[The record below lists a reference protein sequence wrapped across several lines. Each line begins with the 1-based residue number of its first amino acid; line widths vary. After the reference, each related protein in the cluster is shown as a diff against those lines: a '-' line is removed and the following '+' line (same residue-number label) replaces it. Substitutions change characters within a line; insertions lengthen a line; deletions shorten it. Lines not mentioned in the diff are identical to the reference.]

1 MTSGPAEIGEIAR
14 MLETFDRATD
24 RLDASYRRI
33 EVLQVELAEKDRQL
47 ARKTRFEAL
56 GRMASGLAHEIRN
69 PLGGIRLY
77 AGLLRREVASDVE
90 KVATLD
96 KILSAVSDLNRLVE
110 DMLLYGR
117 DVAPR
122 KEPVPIGP
130 LVDDVLAL
138 VPPHPGI
145 EIRRGGE
152 LEGGIFADGPMLRR
166 ALLNVILNAVEAM
179 EPGGLIDVTV
189 TRPDERVRIAVAD
202 TGPGFPPSVLGMP
215 FAPFHT
221 LKAKGTGLGL
231 PLAQKIA
238 EAHGGRLEA
247 RNRPE
252 GGAEVALVI

>member
-1 MTSGPAEIGEIAR
+1 MSPGPAEIGEIAR

-33 EVLQVELAEKDRQL
+33 EDLQVELAEKDRQL

-69 PLGGIRLY
+69 PLGGISLY
-77 AGLLRREVASDVE
+77 ADLLRRDLAGDAE
-90 KVATLD
+90 KTAALD
-96 KILSAVSDLNRLVE
+96 KILSAVADLNRLVE

-122 KEPVPIGP
+122 KEAVAVETLIEG
-130 LVDDVLAL
+130 VIAL
-138 VPPHPGI
+138 VPPRPGV
-145 EIRRGGE
+145 EIRSRDGTG
-152 LEGGIFADGPMLRR
+152 LTVFADGPMLRR
-166 ALLNVILNAVEAM
+166 AILNLVLNAVEAV
-179 EPGGLIDVTV
+179 GSAGIIDIAAVTDDG
-189 TRPDERVRIAVAD
+189 RLRVAVSD
-202 TGPGFPPSVLGMP
+202 TGPGLPDELLGKS
-215 FAPFHT
+215 FAPFRT
-221 LKAKGTGLGL
+221 FKAKGTGLGL

-252 GGAEVALVI
+252 GGAEVTLVI